1 MPPVTTYVVLTGKP
15 AKPATPMT
23 AAAAATLA
31 IWTRPEAEDALA
43 ILAEELEISDPPAS
57 N

>member
-1 MPPVTTYVVLTGKP
+1 VVLTGKP

-31 IWTRPEAEDALA
+31 ICTRPEAEDALA